1 MYKQVLAVYI
11 EPSSKW
17 ITSKTFSDTK
27 QSRLS
32 EDCLK
37 YLFKKFLFFNL
48 QVREFLRGVAARH
61 PNFVS
66 TLIEVYRPRV
76 EALKNKGLW
85 TMNNEN

>member
-1 MYKQVLAVYI
+1 MQLFRNSQQMNHKQDILRYKAV
-11 EPSSKW
+11 
-17 ITSKTFSDTK
+17 KTIR
-27 QSRLS
+27 RLQ
-32 EDCLK
+32 K
-37 YLFKKFLFFNL
+37 LFIIKGFFFYF

-85 TMNNEN
+85 TMKTR